1 GACAVAATA
10 HAPLVFER
18 SGARGLI
25 VRLAFTGL
33 LGIGYEVL
41 VVRVLG
47 QVTEDTVY
55 TFALLLAVYLVGTA
69 AGAAAYHRWP
79 AARRDRATTTD
90 TLLGALAGACLVGT
104 TSLWA
109 ADHVR
114 TAAAHVFGAS
124 LRSAIAGE
132 AMLAVVAFAPPTIVM
147 GALFSHLGDRARA
160 SGVGFGRAL
169 GVNTLGAAA
178 APAVIGVLVVG
189 AVGPKHALLAIC
201 IGYLALT
208 APYAWSRPVVWATAG
223 AALAVAVL
231 APPLAFVDVPAGGR
245 IVSYRDGAM
254 AAVSVVED
262 AAGVARLRINNRQQ
276 EGSSVTFRFD
286 ARQAWLPLLLHRAP
300 RSALFL
306 GLGTGVTAG
315 AAGEDPTLQVDA
327 VELLPEVIEASAYF
341 QSAGGDAPRLHTIV
355 ADARRYVRAS
365 ARRYD
370 VIVSDNFHPAR
381 SGSGALYTREH
392 FEAVARRLE
401 AGGVFCQWLPLHQL
415 DLESLRSIVQSFR
428 AAFPH
433 GWALL
438 ASNSLETP
446 VLGLVGRTDADL
458 FDAAAIHDRIAHV
471 ALPQRVAGLGLED
484 ELAVLGS
491 FVAGPE
497 ALRPFAGDT
506 PANTDDRPVVAYR
519 APRATYAPESLPRDR
534 LFALL
539 RQLSLQPGE
548 LIRPTSD
555 PALRSRLAA
564 YWQARDRF
572 IESGRDV
579 RPSPKV
585 QDMLAQVREPLLSVL
600 RISPDFRP
608 AYDPLFAMATA
619 LARSDVAGART
630 LLIELT
636 EIQPAR
642 SEAPRALASIV
653 DPRLPR

>member
-1 GACAVAATA
+1 
-10 HAPLVFER
+10 
-18 SGARGLI
+18 
-25 VRLAFTGL
+25 
-33 LGIGYEVL
+33 
-41 VVRVLG
+41 
-47 QVTEDTVY
+47 
-55 TFALLLAVYLVGTA
+55 
-69 AGAAAYHRWP
+69 
-79 AARRDRATTTD
+79 
-90 TLLGALAGACLVGT
+90 
-104 TSLWA
+104 
-109 ADHVR
+109 
-114 TAAAHVFGAS
+114 
-124 LRSAIAGE
+124 
-132 AMLAVVAFAPPTIVM
+132 M
-147 GALFSHLGDRARA
+147 
-160 SGVGFGRAL
+160 
-169 GVNTLGAAA
+169 
-178 APAVIGVLVVG
+178 
-189 AVGPKHALLAIC
+189 
-201 IGYLALT
+201 
-208 APYAWSRPVVWATAG
+208 
-223 AALAVAVL
+223 
-231 APPLAFVDVPAGGR
+231 
-245 IVSYRDGAM
+245 
-254 AAVSVVED
+254 
-262 AAGVARLRINNRQQ
+262 
-276 EGSSVTFRFD
+276 
-286 ARQAWLPLLLHRAP
+286 
-300 RSALFL
+300 
-306 GLGTGVTAG
+306 
-315 AAGEDPTLQVDA
+315 
-327 VELLPEVIEASAYF
+327 
-341 QSAGGDAPRLHTIV
+341 
-355 ADARRYVRAS
+355 
-365 ARRYD
+365 
-370 VIVSDNFHPAR
+370 
-381 SGSGALYTREH
+381 
-392 FEAVARRLE
+392 
-401 AGGVFCQWLPLHQL
+401 
-415 DLESLRSIVQSFR
+415 QSFR

-446 VLGLVGRTDADL
+446 VLGFVGRTDADL